1 MTSALE
7 SFTPIGRTDTLGRRV
22 REQLRH
28 AIMSGRFSPGEKL
41 TIRAV
46 ASALGVSITPAREA
60 LYNLASEGSLEMRA
74 NGSVYIHSLTEER
87 IVELIKIR
95 IALESLAA
103 REAAHLID
111 PETIDEIAKLNDLM
125 IEADACDDYAGV
137 VKHNWQMH
145 FTLYRVSAMPQL
157 VRIIE
162 GCWMMTGSY
171 VNIIY
176 PAFSN
181 SSHGVENHCEMVA
194 ALRERDG
201 TRLAEA
207 VITDINLVADALL
220 ATIGKKQPEP

>member
-1 MTSALE
+1 MASALE
-7 SFTPIGRTDTLGRRV
+7 SFTPIGRADTLGRRV

-46 ASALGVSITPAREA
+46 ANALGVSTTPAREA
-60 LYNLASEGSLEMRA
+60 LYNLASDGSLEMRA

-103 REAAHLID
+103 REAARLID
-111 PETIDEIAKLNDLM
+111 PETIDDIERLNALM
-125 IEADACDDYAGV
+125 IDADQRDDYADV
-137 VKHNWQMH
+137 VTFNWQLH
-145 FTLYRVSAMPQL
+145 FTLYRASAMPQL

-162 GCWMMTGSY
+162 GCWMMIGSY

-176 PAFSN
+176 PAFS
-181 SSHGVENHCEMVA
+181 SSGHGIQNHRKMVE
-194 ALRERDG
+194 ALKERDG
-201 TRLAEA
+201 ERLAQA
-207 VITDINLVADALL
+207 VVTDINLVADALL
-220 ATIGKKQPEP
+220 STIQQENAEE